1 MIIKTDEFIWHE
13 KALNEYTDWLAK
25 KKNKQIFKRINEL
38 LNDLKINGVLKGIG
52 KPEQLKHCR
61 KPTFSRRIDEEHR
74 LVYDIKD
81 NHIRILSC
89 EGHYNDKN
97 FDEY

>member
-13 KALNEYTDWLAK
+13 KALNEYTDWLVK

-52 KPEQLKHCR
+52 KPEQLKHCLV
-61 KPTFSRRIDEEHR
+61 EE
-74 LVYDIKD
+74 
-81 NHIRILSC
+81 
-89 EGHYNDKN
+89 
-97 FDEY
+97 

>member
-13 KALNEYTDWLAK
+13 KALNEYTDWLVK
-25 KKNKQIFKRINEL
+25 KKNKQI
-38 LNDLKINGVLKGIG
+38 NDLKINGVLKGIG